1 MIHNRIRGISNLVMA
16 CQGLVTLFLFWS
28 WILLF
33 HMLVPSSK
41 GADLK
46 VYGGYS
52 LLIVVGLWL
61 DSLRHQ
67 PANVPFT
74 VRRPSLIG
82 QLPLALRQTAVAI
95 GFLFLMLVLGKDRT
109 LSRLFLLTFIPVFYL
124 MLLISGHLLPG
135 LFIRTVFRGRREER
149 LILIG
154 SPTRAAAV
162 REWLLAKQEYG
173 FRAVGILTDEQH
185 FPNPWPN
192 ILGSP
197 TQLDAILEE
206 QGATQVM
213 LLQPPEATPGLDDL
227 LEIIYKRGIRL
238 TIFNNLDEQL
248 HHPVV
253 AFEDDGLKFFTLHS
267 EPLENPFSR
276 VVKRIVDLAIAL
288 PAVLVI
294 LPIASAMVKIFQ
306 IFQSP
311 GPLFYRQTR
320 SGIQNRGF
328 EIVKFRTMHPDNPD
342 NQEQAKQATVGD
354 RRIFTAGRF
363 LRRFSLD
370 ELPQFLNVLS
380 GEMSVVGPRPHLVEH
395 NDRFAALLSEYHIR
409 AFVKPGITG
418 LAQVRKFRGEIMR
431 RADIEARLKSDLV
444 YVENW
449 SLTLDCTIILRT
461 FWQVV
466 FPPLSAR

>member
-1 MIHNRIRGISNLVMA
+1 M
-16 CQGLVTLFLFWS
+16 
-28 WILLF
+28 LLF
-33 HMLVPSSK
+33 HVLVPSSK

-67 PANVPFT
+67 PANVPLT

-82 QLPLALRQTAVAI
+82 QLPLALRRTAVAI
-95 GFLFLMLVLGKDRT
+95 GFLFLILVLGKDRT

-135 LFIRTVFRGRREER
+135 LFTRSFFRGRREER

-154 SPTRAAAV
+154 SPSRAAAL
-162 REWLLAKQEYG
+162 REWLFAKREYG
-173 FRAVGILTDEQH
+173 FRAVGILTDERD

-197 TQLDAILEE
+197 RQLDTILEE

-213 LLQPPEATPGLDDL
+213 LLQTPEATPGFDDL
-227 LEIIYKRGIRL
+227 LETIYKRGVRL

-248 HHPVV
+248 HHPVF

-276 VVKRIVDLAIAL
+276 AVKRAVDLAIAL
-288 PAVLVI
+288 PAVFVI
-294 LPIASAMVKIFQ
+294 LPIAAALVKILQ

-320 SGIQNRGF
+320 SGIQNRRF
-328 EIVKFRTMHPDNPD
+328 EIVKFRTMHPDN
-342 NQEQAKQATVGD
+342 QEQEKQAIMDD
-354 RRIFTAGRF
+354 RRIFAAGRL
-363 LRRFSLD
+363 LRRFSVD

-395 NDRFAALLSEYHIR
+395 NHRFAALLSEYHIR

-418 LAQVRKFRGEIMR
+418 LAQVRRLRGEIVR

-449 SLTLDCTIILRT
+449 SLALDCTIILRT

-466 FPPLSAR
+466 FPPVTAR

>member
-1 MIHNRIRGISNLVMA
+1 MISNRIRGISNLVTA
-16 CQGLVTLFLFWS
+16 CQGLLT
-28 WILLF
+28 LLF
-33 HMLVPSSK
+33 FWFWMLLFQVLVPSSK

-46 VYGGYS
+46 VYAGYS

-74 VRRPSLIG
+74 IRRPSLIR
-82 QLPLALRQTAVAI
+82 QLPLALRRTAVAI
-95 GFLFLMLVLGKDRT
+95 GFLFFVLVLAKDRT
-109 LSRLFLLTFIPVFYL
+109 LSRLFLLTFIPLFYL

-135 LFIRTVFRGRREER
+135 LFTRNVFRGRREER
-149 LILIG
+149 LILVG

-162 REWLLAKQEYG
+162 REWLIAKREYG
-173 FRAVGILTDEQH
+173 FRAVGILTDDQD

-192 ILGSP
+192 ILGTP
-197 TQLDAILEE
+197 AQLDAILEE

-213 LLQPPEATPGLDDL
+213 LLQPPEATPGFEAL
-227 LEIIYKRGIRL
+227 LETIYQRGVRL

-248 HHPVV
+248 HHPVF
-253 AFEDDGLKFFTLHS
+253 AFEDDGLKFFALHS
-267 EPLENPFSR
+267 EPLENPLSR
-276 VVKRIVDLAIAL
+276 VVKRTVDLAIAL
-288 PAVLVI
+288 PVVFVI
-294 LPIASAMVKIFQ
+294 LPIAAALVKIVQF
-306 IFQSP
+306 FQSP
-311 GPLFYRQTR
+311 GPLVYRQTR
-320 SGIQNRGF
+320 SGIQNQRF
-328 EIVKFRTMHPDNPD
+328 EIVKFRTMHAN
-342 NQEQAKQATVGD
+342 NQEEAKQATAGD
-354 RRIFTAGRF
+354 RRIFAAGRL
-363 LRRFSLD
+363 LRRFSVD

-395 NDRFAALLSEYHIR
+395 NHRFAALLSEYHIR

-418 LAQVRKFRGEIMR
+418 LAQVRRFRGEIVR

-449 SLTLDCTIILRT
+449 SLALDCTIILRT
-461 FWQVV
+461 FWHVV

>member
-1 MIHNRIRGISNLVMA
+1 MIHNRIRGISNLVTA
-16 CQGLVTLFLFWS
+16 CQGLLTLFLFWF
-28 WILLF
+28 WMLLF
-33 HMLVPSSK
+33 HLLIPSSK

-46 VYGGYS
+46 AYGGYS

-74 VRRPSLIG
+74 VRRPSLIL
-82 QLPLALRQTAVAI
+82 QLPVALRRTAVAI
-95 GFLFLMLVLGKDRT
+95 GFLFLVLVLGKDRA
-109 LSRLFLLTFIPVFYL
+109 LSRLFLLTFMPVFYL
-124 MLLISGHLLPG
+124 MLLFSGHLLPG
-135 LFIRTVFRGRREER
+135 LFIRSVFRGRREER

-154 SPTRAAAV
+154 SPSRAAAV
-162 REWLLAKQEYG
+162 REWLFAKREYG
-173 FRAVGILTDEQH
+173 YRAVGILTDEQDS
-185 FPNPWPN
+185 PNSWPD

-197 TQLDAILEE
+197 RQLEAILEQ

-213 LLQPPEATPGLDDL
+213 LLQSPEATPGFDDL
-227 LEIIYKRGIRL
+227 LETIYKRGVRL

-248 HHPVV
+248 HHPVF

-276 VVKRIVDLAIAL
+276 AVKRTVDLAIAL
-288 PAVLVI
+288 PAVFVI
-294 LPIASAMVKIFQ
+294 LPIAAAMVKIFQ
-306 IFQSP
+306 IVQSP

-320 SGIQNRGF
+320 SGIQNRRF
-328 EIVKFRTMHPDNPD
+328 EIVKFRTMHPYC
-342 NQEQAKQATVGD
+342 QEQAKQATAGD
-354 RRIFTAGRF
+354 RRIFAAGRL
-363 LRRFSLD
+363 LRRFSVD

-395 NDRFAALLSEYHIR
+395 NHRFAALLSEYHIR

-418 LAQVRKFRGEIMR
+418 LAQVRKLRGEIIR

-461 FWQVV
+461 FWQVL

>member
-1 MIHNRIRGISNLVMA
+1 MIQNRIRGISNLVMA
-16 CQGLVTLFLFWS
+16 CQGLLTLLLFWL
-28 WILLF
+28 WMLLF
-33 HMLVPSSK
+33 HVLVPSSK

-67 PANVPFT
+67 PANVPLT

-82 QLPLALRQTAVAI
+82 QLPLALRRTAVAI
-95 GFLFLMLVLGKDRT
+95 GFLFLILVLGKDRT

-135 LFIRTVFRGRREER
+135 LFTRSVFRGRREER

-154 SPTRAAAV
+154 SPSRAAAL
-162 REWLLAKQEYG
+162 REWLFAKREYG
-173 FRAVGILTDEQH
+173 FRAVGILTDERD

-197 TQLDAILEE
+197 RQLDTILEE

-213 LLQPPEATPGLDDL
+213 LLQTPEATPGFDDL
-227 LEIIYKRGIRL
+227 LETIYKRGVRL

-248 HHPVV
+248 HHPVF

-267 EPLENPFSR
+267 EPLENPCSR
-276 VVKRIVDLAIAL
+276 AVKRAVDLAIAL
-288 PAVLVI
+288 PAVFVI
-294 LPIASAMVKIFQ
+294 LPIAAALVKILQ

-320 SGIQNRGF
+320 SGIQNRRF
-328 EIVKFRTMHPDNPD
+328 EIVKFRTMHPDN
-342 NQEQAKQATVGD
+342 QEQEKQAIMDD
-354 RRIFTAGRF
+354 RRIFAAGRL
-363 LRRFSLD
+363 LRRFSVD

-395 NDRFAALLSEYHIR
+395 NHRFAALLSEYHIR

-418 LAQVRKFRGEIMR
+418 LAQVRRLRGEIVR

-449 SLTLDCTIILRT
+449 SLALDCTIILRT

-466 FPPLSAR
+466 FPPVTAR

>member
-1 MIHNRIRGISNLVMA
+1 
-16 CQGLVTLFLFWS
+16 
-28 WILLF
+28 
-33 HMLVPSSK
+33 
-41 GADLK
+41 
-46 VYGGYS
+46 
-52 LLIVVGLWL
+52 
-61 DSLRHQ
+61 
-67 PANVPFT
+67 
-74 VRRPSLIG
+74 
-82 QLPLALRQTAVAI
+82 
-95 GFLFLMLVLGKDRT
+95 

-135 LFIRTVFRGRREER
+135 LFTRSVFRGRREER

-154 SPTRAAAV
+154 SPSRAAAL
-162 REWLLAKQEYG
+162 REWLFAKREYG
-173 FRAVGILTDEQH
+173 FRAVGILTDERD

-197 TQLDAILEE
+197 RQLDTILEE

-213 LLQPPEATPGLDDL
+213 LLQTPEATPGFDDL
-227 LEIIYKRGIRL
+227 LETIYKRGVRL

-248 HHPVV
+248 HHPVF

-267 EPLENPFSR
+267 EPLENPCSR
-276 VVKRIVDLAIAL
+276 AVKRAVDLAIAL
-288 PAVLVI
+288 PAVFVI
-294 LPIASAMVKIFQ
+294 LPIAAALVKILQ

-320 SGIQNRGF
+320 SGIQNRRF
-328 EIVKFRTMHPDNPD
+328 EIVKFRTMHPDN
-342 NQEQAKQATVGD
+342 QEQEKQAIMDD
-354 RRIFTAGRF
+354 RRIFAAGRL
-363 LRRFSLD
+363 LRRFSVD

-395 NDRFAALLSEYHIR
+395 NHRFAALLSEYHIR

-418 LAQVRKFRGEIMR
+418 LAQVRRLRGEIVR

-449 SLTLDCTIILRT
+449 SLALDCTIILRT

-466 FPPLSAR
+466 FPPVTAR